1 MRCTNLAYLK
11 GIECQIK
18 RLVAYARLQRSNIRK
33 YYRKFLVS
41 NISHI
46 ELIIYIK
53 KFTTVNILGQISY
66 RNINNSCPISGFN

>member
-1 MRCTNLAYLK
+1 MPGHKDQL
-11 GIECQIK
+11 
-18 RLVAYARLQRSNIRK
+18 IRK

-53 KFTTVNILGQISY
+53 KFTIVNIWV
-66 RNINNSCPISGFN
+66 RFPA